1 MAQLEIQQPEP
12 NGLDS
17 PEHLLETFR
26 ADVAQGRSV
35 TFLTSKY
42 LLPDLKRFAA
52 AFGIGR
58 RSLVKKAELLDLL
71 LEAIA
76 AVAPAAA
83 PAAALAAAPAAAP
96 AATAALTAAVH
107 AVNVV
112 ASTQGNGRA
121 HCLLAESWRSRTS

>member
-83 PAAALAAAPAAAP
+83 HAAAP
-96 AATAALTAAVH
+96 AATAALAAAAH
-107 AVNVV
+107 AANVV
-112 ASTQGNGRA
+112 ASAAAALSSHLSLARMQWQSSPYRS
-121 HCLLAESWRSRTS
+121 LLNLR